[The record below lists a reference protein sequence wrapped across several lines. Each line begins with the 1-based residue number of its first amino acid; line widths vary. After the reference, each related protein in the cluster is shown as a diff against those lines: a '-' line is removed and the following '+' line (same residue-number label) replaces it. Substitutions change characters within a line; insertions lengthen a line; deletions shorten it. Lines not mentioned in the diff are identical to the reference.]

1 MSYIHEALRKAQ
13 REKDLLAS
21 KGGRRWSTRRD
32 RPRIFRPE
40 WMVSVGLVVIA
51 VVFLSRSW
59 SNPVNQEPSPNRGEP
74 VSQAALKPS
83 DGLDAPTARGTP
95 SDKVA
100 PKPQR
105 SSGPGENTD
114 RPSPGPGKER
124 NKQQQVQQAVEKKPQ
139 TDEAKALYRQALALQ
154 KEGSLKQGK
163 QLYEEALEHSPHLVS
178 ALNNLGTIHIKEK
191 DYPAAGRAF
200 EKAIRIEPGYVDP
213 YYNLACL
220 HALQNDVGRSLF
232 YLKKAIS
239 IDNGVRKWARA
250 DKDLQK
256 LHGHSEYERIIQTPQ
271 GS

>member
-13 REKDLLAS
+13 REKDLLAD
-21 KGGRRWSTRRD
+21 KGGRRWSTHRY

-40 WMVSVGLVVIA
+40 WVVSVGLVVIA

-59 SNPVNQEPSPNRGEP
+59 SNSVNQGPLPNRGEP
-74 VSQAALKPS
+74 VRQAALKPS
-83 DGLDAPTARGTP
+83 DGLDASKARETP
-95 SDKVA
+95 SHKVA
-100 PKPQR
+100 SNPQG
-105 SSGPGENTD
+105 SSGLREKTD
-114 RPSPGPGKER
+114 EPSPGPGKEK
-124 NKQQQVQQAVEKKPQ
+124 NKEQQVQETVKTKPQ
-139 TDEAKALYRQALALQ
+139 TDETNALYRQALALQ
-154 KEGSLKQGK
+154 KEGRLKEGK
-163 QLYEEALEHSPHLVS
+163 RLYEEALEHSPHLVS

-220 HALQNDVGRSLF
+220 HALQDDVGRSLF

-239 IDNGVRKWARA
+239 IDSGVRKWARA

-256 LHGHSEYERIIQTPQ
+256 LHGHSEYERIIQAPQ